1 MRLFTWVL
9 VAILAGL
16 LGLYSY
22 GCFWIGAPAYS
33 GPVTENFDGARFHNV
48 PPVERN
54 GFAGFL
60 KWTWTRKPG
69 PWLEWVEAEPGPPPP
84 ERVGAGEMR
93 ATFVNHSTVLVQMD
107 GLNILTDPVWSERI
121 GPVSW
126 AGPKRHRL
134 PGIRFEDL
142 PPIDVVLVSH
152 SHYDHM
158 DMPTLIRLRDEHGP
172 RFYTGLGNRAVL
184 AEEGIEASAE
194 MDWWD
199 ETEIAEGVTL
209 AFVPARH
216 FSGRSLCDRNR
227 TLWGGFVIKGP
238 AGTVYFAGDTGA
250 ENDFERIRDTYGA
263 PRLAMIPIGAF
274 LPAWFMSPVHTSP
287 AQAVEVHE
295 RLHAGTSIPIH
306 YGTFRLGDDGQF
318 EPVERL
324 ANALIERPQVI
335 PNFWVLGFGEGG
347 PVPSYSSAKE
357 KE

>member
-1 MRLFTWVL
+1 
-9 VAILAGL
+9 
-16 LGLYSY
+16 
-22 GCFWIGAPAYS
+22 
-33 GPVTENFDGARFHNV
+33 
-48 PPVERN
+48 
-54 GFAGFL
+54 
-60 KWTWTRKPG
+60 
-69 PWLEWVEAEPGPPPP
+69 
-84 ERVGAGEMR
+84 
-93 ATFVNHSTVLVQMD
+93 VNHATVLIQMD

-126 AGPKRHRL
+126 AGPKRHRP

-158 DMPTLIRLRDEHGP
+158 DMPTLASLRDEHGP
-172 RFYTGLGNRAVL
+172 RFYTGLGNEPVL
-184 AEEGIEASAE
+184 AAGGIDGAVE

-199 ETEIAEGVTL
+199 EVEIADGVTL

-216 FSGRSLCDRNR
+216 FSGRGLCDRNR
-227 TLWGGFVIKGP
+227 TLWGGFAIRGP

-274 LPAWFMSPVHTSP
+274 LPAWFMQPVHTSP
-287 AQAVEVHE
+287 EQAVEVHE
-295 RLHAGTSIPIH
+295 RLGAGVSMPIH

-324 ANALIERPQVI
+324 AKALIERPDAL
-335 PNFWVLGFGEGG
+335 PDFWIMGFGEGRN
-347 PVPSYSSAKE
+347 VPPTDHP
-357 KE
+357 